1 MKNKRI
7 VVISVFSIIVIFLIA
22 NIYIIFYKSRVY
34 NNTKVNDEKYMS
46 NLAIM
51 LETKYNSGE
60 YKASESSRWPAT
72 GYLFNSERSYCEN
85 GGNLDWN
92 DATWSLTFHNNV
104 TDKCYIYFDVEP
116 PDVAINVNNLPDTY
130 GKKGVI
136 TCNDGDITYNQQ
148 YNKVV
153 INQVNTK
160 YTNCTLN
167 YEEQE
172 DKVNFADYIMSL
184 AGTTQGN
191 GEVVNET
198 ANIPDYNSAVAIAE
212 SSYTSQSIFSS
223 TSDSSTSGT
232 AVNGVFTFANDVWTV
247 VPSAMT
253 SGMYYHFKFNPKE
266 NGYYQMCYELSAG
279 NSNNTIY
286 GYVNATRKNFDSS
299 LSLSASSTQA
309 KKGCIEL
316 GYVSSSDYIKIVQKA
331 YTDISFLTFNIKKV
345 NVVSSVDAGTRY
357 EGKNPNNYVW
367 FNNEYW
373 RIIGVFDDASH
384 GQRDKNLVK
393 IIRMNILG
401 GIEWAKKNV
410 NNWSLSELNSLLND
424 AYYNAQDAT
433 GSDCCYGTRGIP
445 SNCNYTK
452 KGIQPRYR
460 NLISN
465 VTWYLGSYNSIYATP
480 EKLYA
485 YERGMIS
492 QSENSTFASGYV
504 GLMYPSDYGY
514 SVLLKNCART
524 TDLSSYSKCAAQN
537 WLFGKAA
544 AEWTLTPYSVDGNGL
559 FKRVFCLY
567 NYGNLSY
574 YDVDYGYAVRPVIYL
589 KEYVYKNGGDGTM
602 DNPYYIGM

>member
-34 NNTKVNDEKYMS
+34 KNTKVNDEKYMS

-212 SSYTSQSIFSS
+212 SSYTSQSMFSS
-223 TSDSSTSGT
+223 TSASSTSGT
-232 AVNGVFTFANDVWTV
+232 AVSGVFMFENDTWNT
-247 VPSAMT
+247 VPSTMT
-253 SGMYYHFKFNPKE
+253 SGTYYHFKFNPSE
-266 NGYYQMCYELSAG
+266 NGYYQMCYSLSAG
-279 NSNNTIY
+279 NTSNY
-286 GYVNATRKNFDSS
+286 LSVYVNATARASS
-299 LSLSASSTQA
+299 LMPSTSTV
-309 KKGCIEL
+309 KSGCVEL
-316 GYVSSSDYIKIVQKA
+316 GYVETTDYIKVVQRA
-331 YTDISFLTFNIKKV
+331 YTDISTLSFSIKKV
-345 NVVSSVDAGTRY
+345 AKVNSLAAGTRY
-357 EGKNPNNYVW
+357 EGKSPNNYVW

-373 RIIGVFDDASH
+373 RVIGVFDSDSH
-384 GQRDKNLVK
+384 GQSGKKLVK
-393 IIRMNILG
+393 IIRVEVLDVLVLDKSNTND
-401 GIEWAKKNV
+401 WTA
-410 NNWSLSELNSLLND
+410 SSLNSLLNG
-424 AYYNAQDAT
+424 AYYNAQDGT
-433 GSDCCYGTRGIP
+433 NSGNCYGYGNYVP
-445 SNCNYTK
+445 SNCDYTK
-452 KGIQPRYR
+452 RGIQSEYR
-460 NLISN
+460 NMIAK
-465 VTWYLGSYNSIYATP
+465 VTWYLGGHSSNSVTAGEFY
-480 EKLYA
+480 K
-485 YERGMIS
+485 YERG
-492 QSENSTFASGYV
+492 TTVCSGRPTSATGYI
-504 GLMYPSDYGY
+504 GLMYASDYGY
-514 SVLLKNCART
+514 SA
-524 TDLSSYSKCAAQN
+524 LSSNCSRTVTLDSLYKNNRCAGQN
-537 WLFGKAA
+537 WLYGKGH
-544 AEWTLTPYSVDGNGL
+544 EWLLTPHSFYTFRMFS
-559 FKRVFCLY
+559 
-567 NYGNLSY
+567 LSIAG
-574 YDVDYGYAVRPVIYL
+574 DVNESRNTEGGGAIRPVLYL
-589 KEYVYKNGGDGTM
+589 DASVYKIDGDGSL
-602 DNPYYIGM
+602 NSPFIIGL